1 MARGASFAFV
11 YRMLNGETEQR
22 VLLTLALIAA
32 IIVVSWLVQTLMRVA
47 LTGHNE
53 KRVSFWGRQIVRLLG
68 IAAVIIGIFEIWHP
82 SPKTAGGAI
91 GLITAG
97 VAIALQRVITS
108 FAAYLI
114 LLRGKVFNV
123 GDRITMGGVRG
134 DVIALDFMQT
144 TVLEIGETPG
154 EQQDAPSVWI
164 TARQYTGRLIRVTND
179 KIFDS
184 PVYNFTRVFP
194 YLWEEMQLP
203 ISYKDNRR
211 EAERILLEVAHK
223 HTDEIV
229 REATPHIEKLVKEYR
244 LATTPEIEP
253 RVYMRL
259 TDNWVNF
266 SLRFL
271 IRIEGGRALKDRIS
285 RDLIDGLD
293 AAKIGIASGTYE
305 IVGMP
310 KLEVQVEHRA

>member
-1 MARGASFAFV
+1 
-11 YRMLNGETEQR
+11 MLNGETEQR
-22 VLLTLALIAA
+22 ALLTLALIAA
-32 IIVVSWLVQTLMRVA
+32 IIVVSWLLQTLMRVT
-47 LTGHNE
+47 LRGHDQ

-68 IAAVIIGIFEIWHP
+68 IGAVIIGIFEIWHP
-82 SPKTAGGAI
+82 SAKSAGGAI
-91 GLITAG
+91 GLVTAG
-97 VAIALQRVITS
+97 VAVALQRVITS

-114 LLRGKVFNV
+114 ILRGKVFNV
-123 GDRITMGGVRG
+123 GDRITIGGVRG

-144 TVLEIGETPG
+144 TVLEIGETAG

-203 ISYKDNRR
+203 VSYKDNRR
-211 EAERILLEVAHK
+211 EAERILLEVGHK
-223 HTDEIV
+223 YTDEIV
-229 REATPHIEKLVKEYR
+229 REATPHIEKLVTEYR

-271 IRIEGGRALKDRIS
+271 IRIEGGRSLKDRMS

-293 AAKIGIASGTYE
+293 AAGIGIASGTYE

-310 KLEVQVEHRA
+310 KLEVQVENRA

>member
-1 MARGASFAFV
+1 MRQV
-11 YRMLNGETEQR
+11 NILNGPNQQR
-22 VLLTLALIAA
+22 VLLTLALIAGV
-32 IIVVSWLVQTLMRVA
+32 IIVSWLLQTVMR
-47 LTGHNE
+47 LTLRGNQE

-68 IAAVIIGIFEIWHP
+68 IIVVILGILEIWHP
-82 SPKTAGGAI
+82 DAKSAGGAI

-97 VAIALQRVITS
+97 VAVALQRVITS

-114 LLRGKVFNV
+114 ILRGKIFNV
-123 GDRITMGGVRG
+123 GDRITIGGVRG

-144 TVLEIGETPG
+144 TVMEIGETPG
-154 EQQDAPSVWI
+154 EQGDAPSVWI
-164 TARQYTGRLIRVTND
+164 TARQYTGRMIRVTND

-211 EAERILLEVAHK
+211 EAERILLEVGHK
-223 HTDEIV
+223 HTDDVV
-229 REATPHIEKLVKEYR
+229 REAKPHIEKLVKEYR

-253 RVYMRL
+253 HVYMRL

-266 SLRFL
+266 SMRFL
-271 IRIEGGRALKDRIS
+271 VPIDGGRKIKDGIS
-285 RDLIDGLD
+285 RDLIDRLD
-293 AAKIGIASGTYE
+293 AAGIGIASGTYE

-310 KLEVQVEHRA
+310 KLEVQVENRA

>member
-1 MARGASFAFV
+1 MRQV
-11 YRMLNGETEQR
+11 NILNGPNQQR
-22 VLLTLALIAA
+22 VLLTLALIAGV
-32 IIVVSWLVQTLMRVA
+32 IIVSWLLQTVMR
-47 LTGHNE
+47 LTLRGNQE

-68 IAAVIIGIFEIWHP
+68 IIVVILGILEIWHP
-82 SPKTAGGAI
+82 DAKSAGGAI

-97 VAIALQRVITS
+97 VAVALQRVITS

-114 LLRGKVFNV
+114 ILRGKIFNV
-123 GDRITMGGVRG
+123 GDRITIGGVRG

-144 TVLEIGETPG
+144 TVMEIGETPG
-154 EQQDAPSVWI
+154 EQGDAPSVWI
-164 TARQYTGRLIRVTND
+164 TARQYTGRMIRVTND

-211 EAERILLEVAHK
+211 EAERILLEVGHK
-223 HTDEIV
+223 HTDDVV
-229 REATPHIEKLVKEYR
+229 REAKPHIEKLVKEFR
-244 LATTPEIEP
+244 LASTPEIEP
-253 RVYMRL
+253 HVYMRL

-266 SLRFL
+266 SMRFL
-271 IRIEGGRALKDRIS
+271 VPIDGGRKIKDGIS
-285 RDLIDGLD
+285 RDLIDRLD
-293 AAKIGIASGTYE
+293 AAGIGIASGTYE

-310 KLEVQVEHRA
+310 KLEVQVENRA

>member
-1 MARGASFAFV
+1 MRQV
-11 YRMLNGETEQR
+11 NILNGPNQQR
-22 VLLTLALIAA
+22 VLLTLALIAGV
-32 IIVVSWLVQTLMRVA
+32 IIVSWLLQTVMR
-47 LTGHNE
+47 LTLRGNQE

-68 IAAVIIGIFEIWHP
+68 IIVVILGILEIWHP
-82 SPKTAGGAI
+82 DAKSAGGAI

-97 VAIALQRVITS
+97 VAVALQRVITS

-114 LLRGKVFNV
+114 ILRGKIFNV
-123 GDRITMGGVRG
+123 GDRITIGGVRG

-144 TVLEIGETPG
+144 TVMEIGETPG
-154 EQQDAPSVWI
+154 EQGDAPSVWI
-164 TARQYTGRLIRVTND
+164 TARQYTGRMIRVTND

-211 EAERILLEVAHK
+211 EAERILLEVGHK
-223 HTDEIV
+223 HTDDVV
-229 REATPHIEKLVKEYR
+229 REAEPHIEKLVKEFR
-244 LATTPEIEP
+244 LASTPEIEP
-253 RVYMRL
+253 HVYMRL

-266 SLRFL
+266 SMRFL
-271 IRIEGGRALKDRIS
+271 VPIDGGRKIKDGIS
-285 RDLIDGLD
+285 RDLIDRLD
-293 AAKIGIASGTYE
+293 AAGIGIASGTYE

-310 KLEVQVEHRA
+310 KLEVQVENRA

>member
-1 MARGASFAFV
+1 
-11 YRMLNGETEQR
+11 MLSGETEQR
-22 VLLTLALIAA
+22 VLLTVALIAG
-32 IIVVSWLVQTLMRVA
+32 IIVVSWLLQTLMRVTLRGNA
-47 LTGHNE
+47 E
-53 KRVSFWGRQIVRLLG
+53 KRVSFWARQIVRLLG
-68 IAAVIIGIFEIWHP
+68 IIAVIVGVIEIWHP
-82 SPKTAGGAI
+82 DAKSAGGAI

-114 LLRGKVFNV
+114 ILRGKIFNV
-123 GDRITMGGVRG
+123 GDRITIGGVRG

-154 EQQDAPSVWI
+154 EQHDAPSVWI
-164 TARQYTGRLIRVTND
+164 TARQYTGRMIRVTND

-203 ISYKDNRR
+203 ISYKDDRR
-211 EAERILLEVAHK
+211 EAERILLEVGHK

-229 REATPHIEKLVKEYR
+229 REAKPHIEKLVKEYR
-244 LATTPEIEP
+244 LATMPEIEP
-253 RVYMRL
+253 HVYMRL
-259 TDNWVNF
+259 TDNWVNL

-271 IRIEGGRALKDRIS
+271 IPIEGGRKIKDAMS

-293 AAKIGIASGTYE
+293 AAGIGIASGTYE

-310 KLEVQVEHRA
+310 KLEVQVENRV

>member
-1 MARGASFAFV
+1 V
-11 YRMLNGETEQR
+11 NILNGPNQQR
-22 VLLTLALIAA
+22 VLLTLALIAGV
-32 IIVVSWLVQTLMRVA
+32 IIVSWLLQTVMR
-47 LTGHNE
+47 LTLRGNQE

-68 IAAVIIGIFEIWHP
+68 IIVVILGILEIWHP
-82 SPKTAGGAI
+82 DAKSAGGAI

-97 VAIALQRVITS
+97 VAVALQRVITS

-114 LLRGKVFNV
+114 ILRGKIFNV
-123 GDRITMGGVRG
+123 GDRITIGGVRG

-144 TVLEIGETPG
+144 TVMEIGETPG
-154 EQQDAPSVWI
+154 EQGDAPSVWI
-164 TARQYTGRLIRVTND
+164 TARQYTGRMIRVTND

-211 EAERILLEVAHK
+211 EAERILLEVGHK
-223 HTDEIV
+223 HTDDVV
-229 REATPHIEKLVKEYR
+229 REAKPHIEKLVKEFR
-244 LATTPEIEP
+244 LASTPEIEP
-253 RVYMRL
+253 HVYMRL

-266 SLRFL
+266 SMRFL
-271 IRIEGGRALKDRIS
+271 VPIDGGRKIKDGIS
-285 RDLIDGLD
+285 RDLIDRLD
-293 AAKIGIASGTYE
+293 AAGIGIASGTYE

-310 KLEVQVEHRA
+310 KLEVQVENRA

>member
-1 MARGASFAFV
+1 
-11 YRMLNGETEQR
+11 MLNGETEHR
-22 VLLTLALIAA
+22 VLLTVALLAGVIL
-32 IIVVSWLVQTLMRVA
+32 VSWLLQLLMRVT
-47 LTGHNE
+47 LRGNEE
-53 KRVSFWGRQIVRLLG
+53 KRVSFWARQIVRLLG
-68 IAAVIIGIFEIWHP
+68 IIAVIIGVIEIWHP
-82 SPKTAGGAI
+82 DAKSAGGAI

-97 VAIALQRVITS
+97 VAVALQRVITS

-114 LLRGKVFNV
+114 ILRGKIFNV
-123 GDRITMGGVRG
+123 GDRITIGGVRG

-144 TVLEIGETPG
+144 TVLEIGQTPG
-154 EQQDAPSVWI
+154 EQHDAPSVWI
-164 TARQYTGRLIRVTND
+164 TARQYTGRMIRVTND

-184 PVYNFTRVFP
+184 PVYNFTRIFP

-211 EAERILLEVAHK
+211 EAERILLEVGHK

-229 REATPHIEKLVKEYR
+229 REAKPHIEKLVKEFR

-271 IRIEGGRALKDRIS
+271 IRIEGGRAIKDRMS

-293 AAKIGIASGTYE
+293 AAGIGIASGTYE

-310 KLEVQVEHRA
+310 KLEVQVENRP

>member
-1 MARGASFAFV
+1 VGI
-11 YRMLNGETEQR
+11 LNGESEQR
-22 VLLTLALIAA
+22 VLLTVALIAGV
-32 IIVVSWLVQTLMRVA
+32 IIVSWLLQTVMR
-47 LTGHNE
+47 LTLHGSEE
-53 KRVSFWGRQIVRLLG
+53 KRVTFWVRQLIRLLG
-68 IAAVIIGIFEIWHP
+68 IVVVIVGIIEIWHP
-82 SPKTAGGAI
+82 SAKSAGGAI

-97 VAIALQRVITS
+97 VAVALQRVITA

-114 LLRGKVFNV
+114 ILRGKIFNV
-123 GDRITMGGVRG
+123 GDRITIGGVRG

-154 EQQDAPSVWI
+154 EQGDAPSVWI
-164 TARQYTGRLIRVTND
+164 TARQYTGRMIRVTND

-211 EAERILLEVAHK
+211 EAERLLLEVGRK
-223 HTDEIV
+223 HTDDIV
-229 REATPHIEKLVKEYR
+229 REAKPHIEKLVKEYR

-253 RVYMRL
+253 HVYMRL

-271 IRIEGGRALKDRIS
+271 IPIEGGRKIKDAMS
-285 RDLIDGLD
+285 RDLIDRLD
-293 AAKIGIASGTYE
+293 AAGIGIASGTYE

-310 KLEVQVEHRA
+310 KLEVKVENRA

>member
-1 MARGASFAFV
+1 
-11 YRMLNGETEQR
+11 MLNGETEHR
-22 VLLTLALIAA
+22 VLLTVALLAG
-32 IIVVSWLVQTLMRVA
+32 IIVVSWLLQTLMRVT
-47 LTGHNE
+47 LRGNEE
-53 KRVSFWGRQIVRLLG
+53 KRVSFWARQIVRLLG
-68 IAAVIIGIFEIWHP
+68 IIAVIIGVIEIWHP
-82 SPKTAGGAI
+82 DAKSAGGAI

-97 VAIALQRVITS
+97 VAVALQRVITS

-114 LLRGKVFNV
+114 ILRGKIFNV
-123 GDRITMGGVRG
+123 GDRITIGGVRG

-144 TVLEIGETPG
+144 TVLEIGQTPG
-154 EQQDAPSVWI
+154 EQHDAPSVWI
-164 TARQYTGRLIRVTND
+164 TARQYTGRMIRVTND

-184 PVYNFTRVFP
+184 PVYNFTRIFP

-211 EAERILLEVAHK
+211 EAERILLEVGHK

-229 REATPHIEKLVKEYR
+229 REAKPHIEKLVKEFR

-271 IRIEGGRALKDRIS
+271 IRIEGGRAIKDRMS

-293 AAKIGIASGTYE
+293 AAGIGIASGTYE

-310 KLEVQVEHRA
+310 KLEVQVENRP